1 MNKIIIVGLGT
12 CESDL
17 TLKAV
22 NLLKSNKTKIVRTTL
37 TSSFLALSKYGDNFI
52 SLDNVYLKSRNFDTL
67 NKNLAKEVINLAKQN
82 DVVYFVDGCAL
93 EDNSV
98 KIIAKKYKNV
108 EINAGVSYATKCL
121 ERISLVGESYTAISA
136 YDVLQNKSLPS
147 SLVVYSLTS
156 KKIASEIKLKLMS
169 IFGEEVEIYF
179 TNENSSKKIYLYELD
194 RQDEYSYQTAIY
206 VPKLNFLQKT
216 AYTFSDL
223 VEIVFALRGE
233 NGCPWDKVQTFE
245 SLQKNLIE
253 ECYELVDAINS
264 NNVENIVEEIG
275 DVLLQAVFYSVLG
288 EEGGLYYVDEVV
300 SGICSK
306 LISRHTHVF
315 GEDKAVTDSDALNVW
330 NKNKAIEKGY
340 KNGGEYVLSLPKT
353 LPALLRAQKVQSRA
367 SKYNFDFDSL
377 EDAIS
382 KIFEEVKEVKLAYSE
397 KNESN
402 LFKECGDLLFSVV
415 NVLRLLNVDSESALM
430 CAVNK
435 FIDRFIAL
443 EKSITLDGKDI
454 KKMTTLEIDEYYRKI
469 KKEEN

>member
-67 NKNLAKEVINLAKQN
+67 NKNLANEVINLAKQN

-179 TNENSSKKIYLYELD
+179 TNENSIKLFTKISLY
-194 RQDEYSYQTAIY
+194 
-206 VPKLNFLQKT
+206 F
-216 AYTFSDL
+216 
-223 VEIVFALRGE
+223 
-233 NGCPWDKVQTFE
+233 
-245 SLQKNLIE
+245 
-253 ECYELVDAINS
+253 
-264 NNVENIVEEIG
+264 
-275 DVLLQAVFYSVLG
+275 
-288 EEGGLYYVDEVV
+288 
-300 SGICSK
+300 
-306 LISRHTHVF
+306 
-315 GEDKAVTDSDALNVW
+315 
-330 NKNKAIEKGY
+330 
-340 KNGGEYVLSLPKT
+340 
-353 LPALLRAQKVQSRA
+353 
-367 SKYNFDFDSL
+367 
-377 EDAIS
+377 
-382 KIFEEVKEVKLAYSE
+382 
-397 KNESN
+397 
-402 LFKECGDLLFSVV
+402 
-415 NVLRLLNVDSESALM
+415 
-430 CAVNK
+430 
-435 FIDRFIAL
+435 
-443 EKSITLDGKDI
+443 
-454 KKMTTLEIDEYYRKI
+454 
-469 KKEEN
+469 